1 MLIKLISNRSSMYGF
16 LSRIYR
22 AEVDQELLDQMARMA
37 LPTRTDLPDISEGYQ
52 MLKSFLDHITE
63 KTVTDLAVDYAGIFL
78 GAGTTQ
84 NCAYPYESVYT
95 SPLRLVMQDARDQ
108 VLKLYRQNGLSR
120 AKEFKEPEDHI
131 AFELEFMSYLCQKTT
146 KALKAKDK
154 ALVLYYLRKQKR
166 FLEEHLVV
174 WVPAFC
180 TDVQRIARSDFYKA
194 IARLTIGYLHL
205 EQELIAELMDEIKS
219 TFPENKVHSEM
230 RK

>member
-37 LPTRTDLPDISEGYQ
+37 LPARTDLPDISEGYQ

-84 NCAYPYESVYT
+84 NCAYPYESVYA

-108 VLKLYRQNGLSR
+108 VLKL
-120 AKEFKEPEDHI
+120 
-131 AFELEFMSYLCQKTT
+131 
-146 KALKAKDK
+146 
-154 ALVLYYLRKQKR
+154 
-166 FLEEHLVV
+166 
-174 WVPAFC
+174 
-180 TDVQRIARSDFYKA
+180 
-194 IARLTIGYLHL
+194 
-205 EQELIAELMDEIKS
+205 
-219 TFPENKVHSEM
+219 
-230 RK
+230 